1 MHKKKIDNNKSRSSI
16 QGLRSISRSLP
27 HGLKT
32 VLKKGGHNYSTI
44 INKWTF
50 LVGKKVAD
58 ICYPKSVKTGKELKD
73 GILFLNVAHSRNHKN
88 YAFEIFKSGGP
99 LAILPMKKNK
109 NFYQSSIIWSHK
121 TNFLKA
127 LIDSNRLSL
136 SLIHI

>member
-58 ICYPKSVKTGKELKD
+58 ICYPKSVKPGRELKME
-73 GILFLNVAHSRNHKN
+73 F
-88 YAFEIFKSGGP
+88 
-99 LAILPMKKNK
+99 
-109 NFYQSSIIWSHK
+109 
-121 TNFLKA
+121 
-127 LIDSNRLSL
+127 
-136 SLIHI
+136 